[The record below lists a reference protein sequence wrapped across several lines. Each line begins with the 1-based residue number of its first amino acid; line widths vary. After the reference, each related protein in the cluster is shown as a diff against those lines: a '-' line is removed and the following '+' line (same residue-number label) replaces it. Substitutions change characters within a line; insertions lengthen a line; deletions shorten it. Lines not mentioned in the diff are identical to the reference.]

1 MAINTNTSGA
11 AVNNV
16 GTQITN
22 FIPSVWSKKIL
33 DKLKLECKL
42 VDNCWQE
49 YEGDV
54 KQAAAVHILGIGTV
68 TVKDYGSE
76 PITYDK
82 IEDVPYDLSEDKDY
96 SGAIILL
103 DNLNEIK
110 IDNDKVEAESGII
123 LTKFIN
129 TLINNNLGGL
139 ENLYGL
145 PGTLGGAIHGN
156 AGCYGGIISDY
167 LVSVTYLENDCI
179 KTLNKENCEFL
190 YRDSI
195 FKHDKNKIILSAK
208 FELIKKD
215 KTIMQDTVKTNL
227 IKRKNT
233 QPIECYSAGSV
244 FRNPTNLSAGKL
256 IEESGLK
263 GKNIND
269 AEISSKHANFIINKG
284 NASSEDIKEL
294 INLTKETIKD
304 KYNIDL
310 VLEQEI
316 IKY

>member
-1 MAINTNTSGA
+1 MKKYAEVLENVDLKNYNTYKIGGKA
-11 AVNNV
+11 RFIIKPYNV
-16 GTQITN
+16 KNLIKLIKYLKDKNIKYLVLGKGSN
-22 FIPSVWSKKIL
+22 VIL
-33 DKLKLECKL
+33 
-42 VDNCWQE
+42 
-49 YEGDV
+49 
-54 KQAAAVHILGIGTV
+54 
-68 TVKDYGSE
+68 
-76 PITYDK
+76 P
-82 IEDVPYDLSEDKDY
+82 DKDY
-96 SGAIILL
+96 NGAIILL

-110 IDNDKVEAESGII
+110 INENEVEVQSGII

-129 TLINNNLGGL
+129 ILINNNLGGL

-156 AGCYGGIISDY
+156 AGCYGGTISDH

-208 FELIKKD
+208 FKLVKKD
-215 KTIMQDTVKTNL
+215 KIIMQNTVKTNL

-233 QPIECYSAGSV
+233 QPIECHSAGSV

-269 AEISSKHANFIINKG
+269 AEISTKHANFIINKS
-284 NASSEDIKEL
+284 NATSEDIKEL

-304 KYNIDL
+304 NYKIDL
-310 VLEQEI
+310 ILEQEI